1 VVFARRTRYLAIMNR
16 FEPGLPHAKEARLRF
31 LDGDYQIVVQGEY
44 VRCAVSGRPIR
55 LEELKYWSVARQE
68 AYASAEMALKR
79 HLQVMEDATR

>member
-1 VVFARRTRYLAIMNR
+1 MNR
-16 FEPGLPHAKEARLRF
+16 FDPGFSHGKEARLRF

-44 VRCAVSGRPIR
+44 VRCAVSSRPIK

-79 HLQVMEDATR
+79 HIEVSKDQTR

>member
-1 VVFARRTRYLAIMNR
+1 MNR
-16 FEPGLPHAKEARLRF
+16 FEPSFPHGKEARLRF

-55 LEELKYWSVARQE
+55 LDELKYWSVTRQE

-79 HLQVMEDATR
+79 HLELSQSRSR